1 MDSIREAVSEFNRLY
16 IEFDSL
22 YHEAAA
28 EIGLSDC
35 AFRLLYEMHDEDGE
49 LKQRELSKLLAMP
62 PQTVNSATKK
72 LETDGLLRLEKTVG
86 EKGKRICLTD
96 SGKAFI
102 TEHFLPIKLSEE
114 RVCAEFSEE
123 EIQMLLSLFGRLVSS
138 LKREFSNS
146 IR

>member
-1 MDSIREAVSEFNRLY
+1 MDSIREAISEFNRLY

-35 AFRLLYEMHDEDGE
+35 AFRLLYEMYEEDGE

-72 LETDGLLRLEKTVG
+72 LETDGFLCLEKIDG
-86 EKGKRICLTD
+86 KKGKRIRLTD
-96 SGKAFI
+96 SGKKFVSDY
-102 TEHFLPIKLSEE
+102 FSQIKLSEE

-123 EIQMLLSLFGRLVSS
+123 EMQTLLSLFGRLVTS
-138 LKREFSNS
+138 LEREFSNN
-146 IR
+146 IK

>member
-35 AFRLLYEMHDEDGE
+35 AFRLLYEMYEEDGE
-49 LKQRELSKLLAMP
+49 LKQRKLSKLLAMP

-72 LETDGLLRLEKTVG
+72 LEADGFLRLEKIDG

-96 SGKAFI
+96 SGKKFVS
-102 TEHFLPIKLSEE
+102 EHFLPIKLSEE

-123 EIQMLLSLFGRLVSS
+123 EIQTLLSLFGRVVTS
-138 LKREFSNS
+138 LEREFSNN
-146 IR
+146 IK